1 MMTAIST
8 LLSGVSIGEPRRH
21 GRLEIFPLFAASR
34 ETDAFIL
41 LDEALAAKSVDVTE
55 TSDSGSVPVLKLT
68 SKSPVAILLLDGEE
82 LIGAKQNRILNTSIL
97 APAGAEML
105 LPVSCVEAGRWRYSS
120 HNFRAAGHALFAK
133 ARARKAVRMVAMHQ
147 RRRVSGASS
156 AHSVASQFDADQ
168 NEVWSDV
175 SDKLSRMGV
184 DSASSAI
191 NDGYESYGERLREF
205 EAALAPVPGQ
215 RGAAFALDG
224 RIVGIELLATE
235 DAFRAIY
242 RKLLKSY
249 AFDALEAAEAPAATV
264 DAPAATVPSKADVEA
279 FIARVLGAAVSSA
292 PSACL
297 GADVRL
303 AGEGCTGHALVHD
316 EAVLHLAAFDD
327 QLAV

>member
-1 MMTAIST
+1 MTAIST

-21 GRLEIFPLFAASR
+21 GRLEIFPLFAAKR
-34 ETDAFIL
+34 DGDAFIL

-55 TSDSGSVPVLKLT
+55 TSDSGSVPVLKFL
-68 SKSPVAILLLDGEE
+68 SRSAVPVLLLDGEE

-105 LPVSCVEAGRWRYSS
+105 LPVSCVEQGRWRYSS
-120 HNFRAAGHALFAK
+120 HSFKAADHALFAK
-133 ARARKAVRMVAMHQ
+133 ARARKATRMAAMHE
-147 RRRVSGASS
+147 RKRTVGES
-156 AHSVASQFDADQ
+156 AAHHVAEQFDANQ
-168 NEVWSDV
+168 GEVWSDV
-175 SDKLSRMGV
+175 SAKLSRMHV

-191 NDGYESYGERLREF
+191 SDGYESYGERLREF
-205 EAALAPVPGQ
+205 ETALTAVPGQ

-249 AFDALEAAEAPAATV
+249 AFDALEAAEAPAAR
-264 DAPAATVPSKADVEA
+264 VPSKADVEA
-279 FIARVLGAAVSSA
+279 FIARVLGATVSSA
-292 PSACL
+292 PSAGL
-297 GADVRL
+297 GSDVRL